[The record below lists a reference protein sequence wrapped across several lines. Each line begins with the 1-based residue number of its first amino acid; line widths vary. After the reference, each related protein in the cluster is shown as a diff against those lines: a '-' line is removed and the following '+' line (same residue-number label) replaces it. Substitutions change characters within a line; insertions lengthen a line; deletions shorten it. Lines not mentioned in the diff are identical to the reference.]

1 MALAADFSIKGAVMV
16 KDTTSLVINGHRV
29 TIRPIQPTD
38 SGMEG
43 DFVRRL
49 SSVTKHYRF
58 FGAVNE
64 LSAAQLSRL
73 CTVDGCQNMAYV
85 ATVQAGGREVEI
97 GVCRYASATNSDTRE
112 MAITIAD
119 DWQHSDLA
127 RVLMQHLI
135 GAAKQY
141 GVRELYS
148 FELSDN
154 QAMIDLA
161 KELGMRATRD
171 PADATQVVYRLSL

>member
-1 MALAADFSIKGAVMV
+1 MAF
-16 KDTTSLVINGHRV
+16 
-29 TIRPIQPTD
+29 
-38 SGMEG
+38 
-43 DFVRRL
+43 
-49 SSVTKHYRF
+49 
-58 FGAVNE
+58 
-64 LSAAQLSRL
+64 
-73 CTVDGCQNMAYV
+73 V
-85 ATVQAGGREVEI
+85 ATVREGQREVEV
-97 GVCRYASATNSDTRE
+97 GVCRYANSPTSNARE

-135 GAAKQY
+135 GAAKRF

-154 QAMIDLA
+154 PTMIELA

>member
-1 MALAADFSIKGAVMV
+1 MAFATSFSVKGDVMV
-16 KDTTSLVINGHRV
+16 KDTTSVVINGHRV
-29 TIRPIQPTD
+29 TIRPIQSTD
-38 SGMEG
+38 TGMEG

-49 SSVTKHYRF
+49 SSLTKHYRF

-64 LSAAQLSRL
+64 LSAAELGRL
-73 CTVDGCQNMAYV
+73 CSVDGCQNMAFV
-85 ATVQAGGREVEI
+85 ATVREGQREVEV
-97 GVCRYASATNSDTRE
+97 GVCRYANSPTSNARE

-135 GAAKQY
+135 GAAKRF

-154 QAMIDLA
+154 PTMIELA